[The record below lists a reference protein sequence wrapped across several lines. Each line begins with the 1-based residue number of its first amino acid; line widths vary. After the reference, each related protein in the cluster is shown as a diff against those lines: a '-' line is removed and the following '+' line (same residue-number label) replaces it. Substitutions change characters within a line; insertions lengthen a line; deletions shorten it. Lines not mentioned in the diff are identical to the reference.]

1 MTPHQKLFIFKNEM
15 TKQEIEKS
23 INDIIT
29 STASGIKRE
38 ESQKYRSENYYVL
51 KDRLEKA
58 EELKSQL
65 YKYDYCPEGYQ
76 KFFEVRL
83 SEFESLVY

>member
-1 MTPHQKLFIFKNEM
+1 MK
-15 TKQEIEKS
+15 KQEIENAL
-23 INDIIT
+23 NDIIT
-29 STASGIKRE
+29 STTSRIKEE
-38 ESQKYRSENYYVL
+38 ESQKYISENYYVL
-51 KDRLEKA
+51 KDRLKKA